1 MGTASLKFKFK
12 FLATQTGRSDNTNLG
27 QDLLFR
33 TLDVYRI
40 FQHLFSSRWLCWINQ
55 HIITY
60 EINFTQLQAVL
71 NIAINSLRVKNW
83 GTASLQQE

>member
-1 MGTASLKFKFK
+1 MYGEIKL
-12 FLATQTGRSDNTNLG
+12 LATQSGRSDNTNLG
-27 QDLLFR
+27 RDLLLR
-33 TLDVYRI
+33 TLGVYHI

-55 HIITY
+55 HIITD

-71 NIAINSLRVKNW
+71 NIAINSLRGKNW